1 MKKFLF
7 STLMGSLFALLGCQ
21 EEVLTNEDNHGG
33 KMVSATATIQG
44 AADSRVALTP
54 GTDDDEHPI
63 VKVDWNESGEQFY
76 VVEGSQAPSLFT
88 QTSDSKFEGTLSGE
102 GGALHAYYG
111 YTKSG
116 SKVKYDISTQ
126 DGTLNGKYMLMEAYS
141 DASSLADDE
150 ELSFKFKHTTA
161 ILKLTFKKG
170 NSVLNKSITS
180 IVMNNTKNSKT
191 SGSNKTKVT
200 VNPKKLEDIYV
211 FLPTPMENIAEGTV
225 SAYPAKHK
233 FTFSV
238 AMGERNF
245 TGTLTIPADM
255 SIEAGKLYT
264 ATVKLSEIFP
274 YVTFSSDGVN
284 WMTLNSKVEPSP
296 CSISMAESTSDYGL
310 QYSVNNGGSW
320 QDVSYGDAIIFG
332 GTEGKV
338 LLRGNGGIG
347 TAIDENNYVHVSFRG
362 ASGSVTCS
370 GDIRTLVN
378 YANYTT
384 VSTANARFCGLFKD
398 CTQLATAPA
407 LPATTLAD
415 HCYYEMFRGCTS
427 LTSAPAL
434 PARTLVD
441 QCYNSMFYGCT
452 SLPTAPKLPAT
463 TLAKGCYASMFAVCK
478 SLTSAPALPATQLA
492 EQCYATMFSKCV
504 NLTTAPEDLLPAT
517 TLVDGCYQYMFNECT
532 RLESAPA
539 LPATTLANGCYQFM
553 FKGCTSLELAPE
565 LPATKLKS
573 KCYYSMF
580 NGCTKLKSVTMWAT
594 TIPSFD
600 DEEDEGC
607 LYDWLMNA
615 GSYWLEVGSTGT
627 VVKPTIELDMNS
639 IFVNSSE
646 YGIPSGW
653 TVKMTSKNEL
663 PGYGYAG
670 GY

>member
-7 STLMGSLFALLGCQ
+7 CIWMGSLMALLGCQ
-21 EEVLTNEDNHGG
+21 EEVLTNEDHVGG
-33 KMVSATATIQG
+33 RKVTATASIHG
-44 AADSRVALTP
+44 SADSRVVLTP
-54 GTDDDEHPI
+54 GTDNDEHPI

-116 SKVKYDISTQ
+116 SKVKYDISSQ
-126 DGTLNGKYMLMEAYS
+126 DGTLNEKYMLMEAYS

-161 ILKLTFKKG
+161 ILKLTFKNG

-245 TGTLTIPADM
+245 TGTLTIPAGM

-274 YVTFSSDGVN
+274 YVTFSSGEQQTMKIVLFDPSAPS
-284 WMTLNSKVEPSP
+284 LASRSSNSLSRSNSSV
-296 CSISMAESTSDYGL
+296 YGL
-310 QYSVNNGGSW
+310 QYSVNGGSW
-320 QDVSYGDAIIFG
+320 KNVTYDEEITFG
-332 GTEGKV
+332 GTKGKV
-338 LLRGNGGIG
+338 LLRGNGGNG
-347 TAIDENNYVHVSFRG
+347 TAEIITYHNGYVDVTGFKG
-362 ASGSVTCS
+362 ARITFTGNESSVTCS

-384 VSTANARFCGLFKD
+384 ASTANARFCGLFEG
-398 CTQLATAPA
+398 CTQLATAPV

-415 HCYYEMFRGCTS
+415 HCYERMFYNTQLTEAPALPATRLADHCYFEMFRSCTS

-441 QCYNSMFYGCT
+441 QCYNRMFYGCT
-452 SLPTAPKLPAT
+452 SLTTAPALQATTLAKGCYALMFGDCTSLTTAPALQATTLADECYASMFVNCTSLTTAPKLPAT
-463 TLAKGCYASMFAVCK
+463 TLA
-478 SLTSAPALPATQLA
+478 
-492 EQCYATMFSKCV
+492 
-504 NLTTAPEDLLPAT
+504 
-517 TLVDGCYQYMFNECT
+517 DGCYQYMF
-532 RLESAPA
+532 
-539 LPATTLANGCYQFM
+539 Y
-553 FKGCTSLELAPE
+553 GCTNL
-565 LPATKLKS
+565 T
-573 KCYYSMF
+573 
-580 NGCTKLKSVTMWAT
+580 SVTMLAT
-594 TIPSFD
+594 DID
-600 DEEDEGC
+600 ADEC
-607 LYDWLMNA
+607 LYQWLSGA
-615 GSYWLEVGSTGT
+615 GSGAVN
-627 VVKPTIELDMNS
+627 PTIELAEGMES
-639 IFVNSSE
+639 ILVNSPE
-646 YGIPSGW
+646 YGIPSDW
-653 TVKMTSKNEL
+653 TVKVTSDKGL
-663 PGYGYAG
+663 PGYGYVN